1 MPFATNAKRK
11 LTGSDGAGI
20 LAYAGIG
27 GVAPPLKAFEDVRAV
42 VTDLLSRGIRARDA
56 IVFALPS
63 LWIIIRLRFHFD
75 HSVLYLM
82 LTGYFIQVLLTLLL
96 VERVLVRATTSF

>member
-63 LWIIIRLRFHFD
+63 LWIIISFTVSLRSQRSLFD
-75 HSVLYLM
+75 A
-82 LTGYFIQVLLTLLL
+82 LL
-96 VERVLVRATTSF
+96 ATSYS